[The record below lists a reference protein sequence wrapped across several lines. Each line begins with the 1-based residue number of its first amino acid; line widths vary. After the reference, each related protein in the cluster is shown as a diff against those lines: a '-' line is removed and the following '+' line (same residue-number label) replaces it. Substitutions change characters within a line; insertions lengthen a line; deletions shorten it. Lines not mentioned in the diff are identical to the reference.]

1 MAYIRKTTDILTSH
15 ELDFVLEQIKDNS
28 EVARLL
34 LKKRHPIE
42 SLQENHVNYI
52 SISNSDKTKISYLTS
67 ERSQSI
73 INSSPYG
80 ESSDELW
87 SSSRRFHVKPGAFI
101 SKIFKD
107 ISSREIEIFS
117 TLFRNI
123 QSKIDYEFKIVSGE
137 DILRY
142 YHGDS
147 YYSNNGSLGVSCM
160 KYDGCQEYLKI
171 YTENPSIVEM
181 LIAVD
186 GNGKLIGRA
195 LLWKQ
200 GDKKIMDRVYVVSD
214 EDFQFSFKKWADENG
229 YWYKKEQKWNNTLFF
244 KTKDKI
250 LCEDISIQLDK
261 WHFDHYPYLDTFK
274 FLDKVTGKL
283 YNYIPKGIDITTLSS
298 ADGGHYG
305 GGIYEFCEKSKVL
318 FSVDSICFVP
328 NIGMR
333 VGSDLCV
340 YSDLFD
346 LYILRDEASYDVS
359 LRDWIYLDSELNNDV
374 LIQQRLKEIQDN
386 NIWNNMADYELSIQ
400 NSENTQFDIDLQP
413 F

>member
-1 MAYIRKTTDILTSH
+1 MAYIRKTSDILTSH
-15 ELDFVLEQIKDNS
+15 ELDLVLEQIKDNS

-34 LKKRHPIE
+34 LKKRHLIE

-52 SISNSDKTKISYLTS
+52 SISNSDRTKISYLTP

-73 INSSPYG
+73 ISSSTYG
-80 ESSDELW
+80 EYADELW

-107 ISSREIEIFS
+107 VSPREIEIFS

-123 QSKIDYEFKIVSGE
+123 QSKIDYEFKIVNGR
-137 DILRY
+137 DILKY

-147 YYSNNGSLGVSCM
+147 YYSSNGSLGVSCM

-171 YTENPSIVEM
+171 YTKNPSIVEM

-186 GNGKLIGRA
+186 THGKLIGRA

-200 GDKKIMDRVYVVSD
+200 GDKKIMDRIYAVND

-229 YWYKKEQKWNNTLFF
+229 YWYKKEQKWNNTIFF
-244 KTKDKI
+244 KTRDKI

-261 WHFDHYPYLDTFK
+261 WDFDHYPYLDTFK
-274 FLDKVTGKL
+274 FLDKETGKL
-283 YNYIPKGIDITTLSS
+283 YNYLPKGVDVQTLSS
-298 ADGGHYG
+298 ADGGFYDGNIYG
-305 GGIYEFCEKSKVL
+305 FCEKSKTL
-318 FSVDSICFVP
+318 YSVDSLCFVP
-328 NIGMR
+328 NIGIR
-333 VGSDLCV
+333 VGSDFCV
-340 YSDLFD
+340 YSDIFD
-346 LYILRDEASYDVS
+346 LYILREDALYDQN
-359 LRDWIYLDSELNNDV
+359 LRDWIYSDSNLNNDI
-374 LIQQRLKEIQDN
+374 LIKERLKEIAEN
-386 NIWNNMADYELSIQ
+386 STWNKMAEYELSIQ
-400 NSENTQFDIDLQP
+400 NSENAQVEIDLQT